1 MVTVATARPAI
12 GDDLWRA
19 GAGQRRPGQM
29 DEPKAVGWHR
39 QHGNCRERAQPE
51 YRLGRQFQW
60 LGWDELLPNLAGWFG
75 QQSHLELRLRLRLE
89 PAQTVEG
96 VDDRWLRGSG
106 IQRRPRT
113 SEAED

>member
-1 MVTVATARPAI
+1 MVAMAAARPAI

-19 GAGQRRPGQM
+19 GAGQRCPGPM
-29 DEPKAVGWHR
+29 DEPKTVGWLWP
-39 QHGNCRERAQPE
+39 HGNYRERAQPE
-51 YRLGRQFQW
+51 HRLGRQFQW
-60 LGWDELLPNLAGWFG
+60 LGRDEFLPNLAGWFG

-96 VDDRWLRGSG
+96 VDDRWLRGGG